1 MKTDFRAS
9 KKQTVRYFRKN
20 TPKNETELNAIRA
33 IYIVVVVVLI
43 FTPSFL
49 IILFFYF
56 ISFYSSYPRLFHVR
70 TCVPCV
76 QVATPLLNTF
86 PLRLITSCS
95 RKVFY
100 LMPFPRKI
108 HRQTPFKDDRAAS
121 KSVLLIVKK
130 KKQTKQQKQC
140 KRISWLAMNE

>member
-1 MKTDFRAS
+1 MKTYFRTS
-9 KKQTVRYFRKN
+9 KKQTVRYFGKN
-20 TPKNETELNAIRA
+20 TPKNQTELNAIGA

-43 FTPSFL
+43 FTLSFL

-56 ISFYSSYPRLFHVR
+56 ISFYSFYARLFQVR

-76 QVATPLLNTF
+76 QVATPLLTTS

-95 RKVFY
+95 RKVFF
-100 LMPFPRKI
+100 LLPFPRKI

-121 KSVLLIVKK
+121 KSALKK
-130 KKQTKQQKQC
+130 NKTKQQKQS